1 MSKYLRIPYGDYKLE
16 VQDGGRITLDTG
28 TETGEVVITGDLTVN
43 GTTTTVNSTELTVDD
58 NIILLNEGETGT
70 GITLNTAGIE
80 IDRGVFSNAQI
91 LFNENLDDRLTPGAV
106 DGLFQLTENGGRFS
120 VGLVTNYIDTKGQA
134 LNLFTSGAYTVKVD
148 PAYNYEEQVF
158 HYDDPVANSIDVTLG
173 ARDDDSVPN
182 SKSIIDYVDSYFA
195 GVFQDRIEEGV
206 LTKTFVETQ
215 DRELTGTPS
224 IVKIGVDDKVVA
236 EFYNDRIELNN
247 LRLFDT
253 RIETTSSNEDLILS
267 APGTGTVSVRDVLEI
282 SKQSTL
288 DDPSLQPIIPTNG
301 SRLYVSDR
309 GLGGTGLY
317 FVHEDTVRDE
327 IISNNRTLV
336 YSMIF

>member
-1 MSKYLRIPYGDYKLE
+1 MSKYLRIPYGDYKIE

-58 NIILLNEGETGT
+58 NIIVLNEGENGS
-70 GITLNTAGIE
+70 GVTLNISGIE
-80 IDRGVFSNAQI
+80 IDRGAFPSAQI
-91 LFNENLDDRLTPGAV
+91 VYNENMTDRLAGLPGM
-106 DGLFQLTENGGRFS
+106 FQFTEENDGGRFS
-120 VGLVTNYIDTKGQA
+120 VGLVTNYIDTKGQ
-134 LNLFTSGAYTVKVD
+134 NLHLYTSGLYTVKVD
-148 PAYNYEEQVF
+148 NGYNYEEQVF
-158 HYDDPVANSIDVTLG
+158 HYDDPAANSIDVTLG
-173 ARDDDSVPN
+173 ARDDDTIPN
-182 SKSIIDYVDSYFA
+182 TKSIIDYVDSYFA
-195 GVFQDRIEEGV
+195 GVFQDRIEEGA

-215 DRELTGTPS
+215 DREETGAPS
-224 IVKIGVDDKVVA
+224 VVKIGVDDKVVA
-236 EFYNDRIELNN
+236 EFYDDKIELNN

-253 RIETTSSNEDLILS
+253 RIETTTSNEDLILS

-282 SKQSTL
+282 SKQPTL
-288 DDPSLQPIIPTNG
+288 DDPSLQPTTPTNG
-301 SRLYVSDR
+301 LRLYIDER

>member
-1 MSKYLRIPYGDYKLE
+1 MSKYLRIPYGDYKVE
-16 VQDGGRITLDTG
+16 VQSGGRITLDTG
-28 TETGEVVITGDLTVN
+28 SETGEVVITGDLTVN

-70 GITLNTAGIE
+70 GISLNTSGIE
-80 IDRGVFSNAQI
+80 IDRGVFSNAQFI
-91 LFNENLDDRLTPGAV
+91 FNEDLDDRITPGFV
-106 DGLFQLTENGGRFS
+106 DGLFQLTENGGRVH
-120 VGLVTNYIDTKGQA
+120 VGLVTNYIDSKGTDIH
-134 LNLFTSGAYTVKVD
+134 LYNSGLFTVKVD
-148 PAYNYEEQVF
+148 PAYNYEEQIF
-158 HYDDPVANSIDVTLG
+158 HYDDPGLNSIDVTLG
-173 ARDDDSVPN
+173 AKDDDSLPN
-182 SKSIIDYVDSYFA
+182 TKSIIDYVDSYFA

-215 DRELTGTPS
+215 DQETTGTPS
-224 IVKIGVDDKVVA
+224 VIKLGVDDKVVA
-236 EFYNDRIELNN
+236 EFYDDRIELNN

-253 RIETTSSNEDLILS
+253 RIETTASNEDLILS

-282 SKQSTL
+282 SKQATL
-288 DDPSLQPIIPTNG
+288 DDPSTQPAIPTNG
-301 SRLYVSDR
+301 TRLYVDDR

-317 FVHEDTVRDE
+317 FVHQDTVRDE

>member
-1 MSKYLRIPYGDYKLE
+1 MSKYLRIPYGDYKIE
-16 VQDGGRITLDTG
+16 VQDGGVITLDTG

-58 NIILLNEGETGT
+58 NIIMLNDGETGT
-70 GITLNTAGIE
+70 GITLNTSGIE
-80 IDRGVFSNAQI
+80 IDRGVFSNAQFI
-91 LFNENLDDRLTPGAV
+91 FNEDLDDRITPGFV
-106 DGLFQLTENGGRFS
+106 DGLFQMRENGGRTHI
-120 VGLVTNYIDTKGQA
+120 GLVTNYIDSKGTDIH
-134 LNLFTSGAYTVKVD
+134 LYNSGLFTVKVD

-158 HYDDPVANSIDVTLG
+158 HYDDPSTNSIDVTLG

-182 SKSIIDYVDSYFA
+182 TKSIIDYVDSYFA

-206 LTKTFVETQ
+206 LTKTFVETS
-215 DRELTGTPS
+215 DREVTGTPS
-224 IVKIGVDDKVVA
+224 VVKVGIDDKIVA
-236 EFYNDRIELNN
+236 EFYDDRIELNN

-253 RIETTSSNEDLILS
+253 RIETTTSNEDLILS

-282 SKQSTL
+282 SKQPTL
-288 DDPSLQPIIPTNG
+288 DDPATQPAIPTNG
-301 SRLYVSDR
+301 LRLYIDER
-309 GLGGTGLY
+309 GLGGSGLY